1 MRTNKRKRIT
11 FKLLQKGLISI
22 LIIFAFNTSFSQQNN
37 TVLSSDRYIVI
48 NDLNSFFILND
59 KNITCTPFY
68 IHNIFKNESS
78 KPLHININSIK
89 DVMKFSIKSNSEI
102 YENQRECNLI
112 LKKENYQETLR
123 IALIKMGIKIVICEG
138 QTLSVDEFYNR
149 IK

>member
-1 MRTNKRKRIT
+1 M
-11 FKLLQKGLISI
+11 
-22 LIIFAFNTSFSQQNN
+22 IFAFSTSFSQQNN
-37 TVLSSDRYIVI
+37 TILSSDRYIVI
-48 NDLNSFFILND
+48 NDLNSFVIFND
-59 KNITCTPFY
+59 KNVTCTSFY
-68 IHNIFKNESS
+68 IHNIFENESS

-89 DVMKFSIKSNSEI
+89 DVIKFSIKSNSEI

-123 IALIKMGIKIVICEG
+123 IALIKMGIKIVICED